1 MTDKNTPDWMNNR
14 GHRPNPTP
22 QSFPKTASI
31 PDSSQSKYN
40 LLNRDIGILDNM
52 QLANIQVRDKIM
64 IIWVAEDV
72 ITILGYINTEIDTP
86 EQVVPMVLLWSQL
99 FDAYYQE
106 IRDEISCRF
115 DIAISDLSIQYMW
128 LNRDNFSKSNF
139 DLTDDELWKLPDF
152 YNDMDE
158 ESLEKKTM
166 QSFEKNTILFDP
178 DYLEEGMNLIKVWE
192 TEYIYE
198 LTDDV
203 LEIKAK
209 ILTHKSDWSI
219 VGEYLSLED
228 IWEFWLDLAETIILS
243 EGKNLEDIT
252 INYASNKGLIRQE
265 EYHTGEN
272 THNWSYDEVILKAS
286 NSQVFNIW
294 DWIFLVQDSMS
305 VENFSHQS
313 MKICT
318 YENKRYVYAL
328 RSTTLL
334 FYWEV
339 VDIDDNVMSLQLL
352 PNDEVWFLGMDIINF
367 ILESEWL
374 RWVDMEVLFKRWW
387 SDSFVPMEDLSSF
400 HIPHILDSVIQD
412 LPASIIDILILSP
425 DKTTLN

>member
-1 MTDKNTPDWMNNR
+1 MTDKNTPNTWNGR
-14 GHRPNPTP
+14 EIRPNPTH

-139 DLTDDELWKLPDF
+139 DLTDDELWELPDF

-158 ESLEKKTM
+158 EFLEKKTM
-166 QSFEKNTILFDP
+166 QSFKKNTILFDP
-178 DYLEEGMNLIKVWE
+178 DYLEEGMSVIKIWE

-198 LTDDV
+198 LLGDTLEVKVKIDSYLPDGSLYGV
-203 LEIKAK
+203 YLLEEEIKSKWPHIVEK
-209 ILTHKSDWSI
+209 IA
-219 VGEYLSLED
+219 SLEWYN
-228 IWEFWLDLAETIILS
+228 I
-243 EGKNLEDIT
+243 EDIHVY
-252 INYASNKGLIRQE
+252 YASMLGVRSQDQFLKQESSRNDRIIEIEKDIFILWKELSIQDFSQKGMKIYSFWGVNYVYKL
-265 EYHTGEN
+265 
-272 THNWSYDEVILKAS
+272 NWTTIYLYWVMKYTSYDMRKLDTFLVDKDSKFLIDLVASILKEEWL
-286 NSQVFNIW
+286 SQVKM
-294 DWIFLVQDSMS
+294 D
-305 VENFSHQS
+305 
-313 MKICT
+313 
-318 YENKRYVYAL
+318 AL
-328 RSTTLL
+328 
-334 FYWEV
+334 FK
-339 VDIDDNVMSLQLL
+339 L
-352 PNDEVWFLGMDIINF
+352 PNNALFEYIGHEANTRDSL
-367 ILESEWL
+367 SEWL
-374 RWVDMEVLFKRWW
+374 
-387 SDSFVPMEDLSSF
+387 STN
-400 HIPHILDSVIQD
+400 
-412 LPASIIDILILSP
+412 
-425 DKTTLN
+425 KTTLN